1 MELFTAEQSRRL
13 DSGTILGHG
22 VPSLELMENAAMAL
36 AGEAERQARGSSAA
50 VFFGSGNNGGDGA
63 AAARILAGKGWSVRA
78 FFVGKREKLTPDCGE
93 MVRRMENAG
102 VCAETDWSGAEAD
115 EFLRGCGVIIDALLG
130 TGLNSA
136 VRGAYADA
144 IELINSLTA
153 PVVSADIPSGVS
165 ADSGTVMGT
174 AVRADA
180 TVTFGFPKIGLFVEP
195 GCVYAGKLTVADI
208 GILPDREIF
217 SGCKTFAYTG
227 GEARAAIPPRSPLS
241 HKGSYGKLLV
251 IGGCVGYT
259 GAPYL
264 ASQAAV
270 HSGVGLVFLAV
281 PDSIYEIEAV
291 KCTEAMPFPLPSTKD
306 GRIDGLAG
314 GTVRKISEKL
324 EGCNVCL
331 AGPGMGRGEESTT
344 LIKYLL
350 ENYTCTLILDADG
363 INALSGTIDI
373 LDRAACHVVLT
384 PHEMEFRRLG
394 GDIGDNRLEAARDF
408 ARRYGCTL
416 VLKGHRSITALTDG
430 RCFVNTCGNSGMA
443 KGGSGDVLSG
453 ITAAL
458 CAQLEPEE
466 AVPLAVYLHSRAGDL
481 AAERYGEYS
490 MTPGDI
496 ISLLPEAFSGS

>member
-13 DSGTILGHG
+13 DSGTILGHD

-36 AGEAERQARGSSAA
+36 ACEAEREARGSSAA

-78 FFVGKREKLTPDCGE
+78 FFVGNREKLTHDCSE
-93 MVRRMENAG
+93 MVRKMESAG
-102 VCAETDWSGAEAD
+102 ICAEAGWRGAGAD
-115 EFLRGCGVIIDALLG
+115 EFLHGCGVIIDALLG

-144 IELINSLTA
+144 IELINSLDV
-153 PVVSADIPSGVS
+153 PVVSADIPSGMS
-165 ADSGTVMGT
+165 ADSGAALGV

-195 GCVYAGKLTVADI
+195 GCVYTGKLTVADI
-208 GILPDREIF
+208 GIVPDKNIF
-217 SGCKTFAYTG
+217 SCCKTFSYTG
-227 GEARAAIPPRSPLS
+227 GDARAALPARPPLS

-259 GAPYL
+259 GAPWL

-270 HSGVGLVFLAV
+270 RSGVGLVFLAV
-281 PDSIYEIEAV
+281 PDAIYGIEAV

-306 GRIDGLAG
+306 GKIDGLAES
-314 GTVRKISEKL
+314 TIRKISEKL
-324 EGCNVCL
+324 HDCNACI
-331 AGPGMGRGEESTT
+331 AGPGMGRGEEGVA

-350 ENYTCTLILDADG
+350 ENYTGTLILDADG
-363 INALSGTIDI
+363 INALSGNIDI

-384 PHEMEFRRLG
+384 PHEMEFKRIG
-394 GDIGDNRLEAARDF
+394 GEIGENRLEAARNF
-408 ARRYGCTL
+408 AQRHGCTL
-416 VLKGHRSITALTDG
+416 VLKGHRSVTALPDG
-430 RCFVNTCGNSGMA
+430 KCFVNTCGNSGMA

-453 ITAAL
+453 MAGAL
-458 CAQLEPEE
+458 CAQLEPEA